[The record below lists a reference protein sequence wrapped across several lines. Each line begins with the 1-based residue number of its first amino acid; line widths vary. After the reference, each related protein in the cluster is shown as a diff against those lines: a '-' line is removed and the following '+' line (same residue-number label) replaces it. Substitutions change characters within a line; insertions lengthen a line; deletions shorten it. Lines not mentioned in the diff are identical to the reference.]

1 MGDTCHLIL
10 QAIESKLNYHQN
22 EDKAFQSDLSLPV
35 NKSLMDVPP
44 CDLKR
49 IILNSDS

>member
-10 QAIESKLNYHQN
+10 QAIEYKLNYHQN

-35 NKSLMDVPP
+35 KSYGCPALRSEKDN
-44 CDLKR
+44 
-49 IILNSDS
+49 IEF